1 MVDVH
6 VRQMRQAT
14 VSKFLDCSSKF
25 IIRETVTR
33 TLIKE
38 CLGFRLPD
46 KLLKNGSS
54 DLDLARIRNQGGAA
68 FERQFLI
75 IVDQHLIIVI

>member
-25 IIRETVTR
+25 IIREAVTR
-33 TLIKE
+33 ILIEE

-54 DLDLARIRNQGGAA
+54 DLDLARIRNQSGAA

-75 IVDQHLIIVI
+75 IGDQHLIIVI

>member
-1 MVDVH
+1 MH
-6 VRQMRQAT
+6 IRQMRQAT
-14 VSKFLDCSSKF
+14 VAEFLDYSRK
-25 IIRETVTR
+25 IIVREAVTR
-33 TLIKE
+33 IFIKE

-54 DLDLARIRNQGGAA
+54 DLDLARIRNQSGA
-68 FERQFLI
+68 FERQFFI

>member
-1 MVDVH
+1 
-6 VRQMRQAT
+6 MRQAT
-14 VSKFLDCSSKF
+14 VAEFLDYSRK
-25 IIRETVTR
+25 IIVREAVTR
-33 TLIKE
+33 IFIKE

-54 DLDLARIRNQGGAA
+54 DLDLARIRNQSGA

>member
-1 MVDVH
+1 
-6 VRQMRQAT
+6 MRQAT
-14 VSKFLDCSSKF
+14 VAEFLDYSRK
-25 IIRETVTR
+25 IIVREAVTR
-33 TLIKE
+33 IFIKE

-54 DLDLARIRNQGGAA
+54 DLDLARIRNQSGA
-68 FERQFLI
+68 FERQFLII